1 MGTLARCG
9 LCGLTL
15 SIASLG
21 TPSAVANVNTAA
33 TQCPG
38 GTFEGLNVVENGDF
52 SAAADGTTPVAFTT
66 EFNFVDTASV
76 GENSVAVRNGEYADG
91 DVLQSGFPGDAARG
105 IASTDSWLYANGN
118 TLPSP
123 TNIWQQNVPV
133 QQNKL
138 YSIFFY
144 ASNAADPALSASVTQ
159 HWTTPRV
166 GLSVNGNSGS
176 QMTLRYELGSDEW
189 SLAQTVF
196 WTGSSTSLDIRIID
210 LVNGQSLGDHVA
222 IAAINARVCGDS
234 PPPAPVADNDND
246 GVPDNLD
253 LDDDNDG
260 IPDSVEGTGDADGDG
275 VVNAFD
281 LDSDN
286 DGVFDLHEAW
296 PGNRALDFAAGD
308 LGYDT
313 DADGRA
319 GQGAVTVD
327 ANGVVLSSVT
337 GAFSYP
343 SSPVNSDTDG
353 LPDRRDP
360 DSDGDGA
367 SDLLEGTADSDLD
380 GVPDFRD
387 DDDADNDGVPD
398 SLDLDDDNDGIPDS
412 VEQSAVGLDTDTDG
426 DGIVDRLDLDSDNDG
441 IFDLDE
447 AGLPDATTLNRTG
460 GRLTGSAV
468 GENGLV
474 DGLETSPDSGATDYD
489 RDGLGD
495 DPADS
500 DGDLLPDFRDLDTD
514 NDGVPDALESGNDV
528 VVSGGRIQGS
538 VSASGLPVGATYD
551 PPVDTDLD
559 DRADF
564 RDLDSDQDGLS
575 DTQEVGLLDVD
586 NDGRVDALEDADGD
600 GMHDG
605 AATRR
610 PDRDG
615 DGVPDALEPGDA
627 ADNPEITGKNEL
639 AIWQTGLTGAGASG
653 SLFLLF
659 IFMVR
664 VGMRLSS
671 CPSTEVDREKCIGGV
686 ELRGDACCARDR
698 LASASGRGCPIFRR

>member
-1 MGTLARCG
+1 
-9 LCGLTL
+9 
-15 SIASLG
+15 
-21 TPSAVANVNTAA
+21 
-33 TQCPG
+33 
-38 GTFEGLNVVENGDF
+38 
-52 SAAADGTTPVAFTT
+52 
-66 EFNFVDTASV
+66 
-76 GENSVAVRNGEYADG
+76 
-91 DVLQSGFPGDAARG
+91 
-105 IASTDSWLYANGN
+105 
-118 TLPSP
+118 
-123 TNIWQQNVPV
+123 
-133 QQNKL
+133 
-138 YSIFFY
+138 
-144 ASNAADPALSASVTQ
+144 
-159 HWTTPRV
+159 
-166 GLSVNGNSGS
+166 
-176 QMTLRYELGSDEW
+176 MTLRYELGSDEW

-296 PGNRALDFAAGD
+296 PGNRALDADNDGVLDSASSAVGDNGLFDALESAAESGQVDFDDDGVPDAPFNTDGVDNADYLDTDSDNDTLSDATEAFAAGD

-474 DGLETSPDSGATDYD
+474 DGLETSPDSGAIDYD

-639 AIWQTGLTGAGASG
+639 AIWQTGLTRAGASG

-664 VGMRLSS
+664 VGIRLSS